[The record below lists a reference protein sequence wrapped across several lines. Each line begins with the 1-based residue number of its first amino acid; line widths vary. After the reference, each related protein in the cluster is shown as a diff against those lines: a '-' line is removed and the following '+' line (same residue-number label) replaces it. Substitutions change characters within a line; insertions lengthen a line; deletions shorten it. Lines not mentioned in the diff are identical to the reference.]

1 MKSNLSG
8 REQLVRLIRGD
19 TKALDS
25 IKSKRKLKSFLPIL
39 KGMFSH
45 FIKAATLT
53 TGRLFKGELKLKKFD
68 IRILNKCLAAAAAIM
83 FIYLMSDF
91 IGAIILRKE
100 VTSYAERKAQSREP
114 QITKLS
120 PLDYYQNQIGGRELF
135 NPQRIE
141 LLEAKTEIPSGGTP
155 AGLKLVGVD
164 WGGNPV
170 ALIEDTQTKKT
181 YFVKKGE
188 SIKESRV
195 LEIFRDRVSLRYD
208 NKIVELK

>member
-8 REQLVRLIRGD
+8 REQLARLVRGD
-19 TKALDS
+19 TKALES
-25 IKSKRKLKSFLPIL
+25 IKQGRKLKSLFPYFKNLFFGFV
-39 KGMFSH
+39 KM
-45 FIKAATLT
+45 AALT
-53 TGRLFKGELKLKKFD
+53 VRQLFKGELNLKKFD

-83 FIYLMSDF
+83 FIYLMFDF

-100 VTSYAERKAQSREP
+100 VIPYRERKAQGREP

-141 LLEAKTEIPSGGTP
+141 ILEAKTEIPSGGTP

-170 ALIEDTQTKKT
+170 ALIEDTKTGKT

-188 SIKESRV
+188 SVKESRV
-195 LEIFRDRVSLRYD
+195 MEIFRDGVTLRYD
-208 NKIVELK
+208 NKVIELK